1 VRSIRHALAVT
12 SLVAAIGLFGGS
24 PASAKDTHQISMVKN
39 CQAWPP
45 TCVITSSRPLGF
57 LTGGVITYLDPP
69 SLGTPAGTD
78 VRVVTRNGRSS
89 APGHC
94 RFDWTALPAPAG
106 LCTFTSGTGALTG
119 FSARLDVGWIVG
131 TADFTL
137 IGTYRFDRRGDSD
150 SDDND

>member
-1 VRSIRHALAVT
+1 MRSIRRVLAIT
-12 SLVAAIGLFGGS
+12 SLVAAIAIIGGS
-24 PASAKDTHQISMVKN
+24 SASAEDGHRISMVKN
-39 CQAWPP
+39 CQSWPP

-57 LTGGVITYLDPP
+57 TYLTPAT
-69 SLGTPAGTD
+69 LGTPAGTD
-78 VRVVTRNGRSS
+78 VIVATANGRSA

-106 LCTFTSGTGALTG
+106 LCTFTSGTGRLAG

-137 IGTYRFDRRGDSD
+137 RGTYRFDREGNSD
-150 SDDND
+150 NQDND